1 MAATQLVIFTALD
14 ANWGH
19 PVEFKDGSNLDVRT
33 LLPALTTDVLIHTW
47 DLARAVGLDV
57 VLDEDLCEVALAGA
71 QAKEAALRE
80 SGMFA
85 ASVTVPVAADVQS
98 RLLGFLGRDPDW
110 QGS

>member
-1 MAATQLVIFTALD
+1 MGGDSTRDIHRTRRQFG
-14 ANWGH
+14 GH

-80 SGMFA
+80 IWDVRGLRDRACSCRR
-85 ASVTVPVAADVQS
+85 SVPLAGIS
-98 RLLGFLGRDPDW
+98 RA
-110 QGS
+110 